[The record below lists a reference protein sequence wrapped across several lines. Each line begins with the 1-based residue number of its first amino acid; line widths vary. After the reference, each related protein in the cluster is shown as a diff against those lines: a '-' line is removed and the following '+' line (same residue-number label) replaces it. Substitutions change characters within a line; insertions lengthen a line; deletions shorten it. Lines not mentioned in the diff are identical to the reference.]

1 MPESEVS
8 VMKEVEPWEI
18 RTFFKKK
25 TTGRFFF
32 VGVVWLLEME

>member
-18 RTFFKKK
+18 RTFSKKNN
-25 TTGRFFF
+25 GEFFLLGLF
-32 VGVVWLLEME
+32 CLLEME